1 MQGLGEVQCPSCFEY
16 FAVSIPPVDECPAN
30 LDYDCEVCCRPMV
43 IVVDAQV
50 LVQARG
56 MDESFPG

>member
-30 LDYDCEVCCRPMV
+30 LAYDCEVCCRPMV
-43 IVVDAQV
+43 IVVDAQG

>member
-30 LDYDCEVCCRPMV
+30 LDYDCVVCCRPMV
-43 IVVDAQV
+43 IVVDAQG

>member
-1 MQGLGEVQCPSCFEY
+1 MQGLGEVQCPSCLEY

-43 IVVDAQV
+43 IVVDAQG